1 MKIYFT
7 AAIIYKKKL
16 GSVYLKIVDIL
27 EKAGH
32 QVISEHILKESIP
45 HILSQNDAESVKYY
59 KKCLKN
65 ISSADL
71 AVVEASFPSTIH
83 IGHEISIAL
92 ERGKAVVLLY
102 EKGKMPFFLEG
113 LKSEKL
119 FLVEYTQESLTKDL
133 KAALKDAKNQQDVRF
148 NFFITPRILTYLD
161 WISKKKRIPR
171 AVYLRSMIEKDMR
184 KNKEYHK
191 ES

>member
-45 HILSQNDAESVKYY
+45 HILSQNDVESVKYY

-65 ISSADL
+65 IK
-71 AVVEASFPSTIH
+71 VEFS
-83 IGHEISIAL
+83 
-92 ERGKAVVLLY
+92 Y
-102 EKGKMPFFLEG
+102 
-113 LKSEKL
+113 LKHH
-119 FLVEYTQESLTKDL
+119 Q
-133 KAALKDAKNQQDVRF
+133 N
-148 NFFITPRILTYLD
+148 TPQACSDHPKI
-161 WISKKKRIPR
+161 IPR
-171 AVYLRSMIEKDMR
+171 TSPNRPKQTYNHSISYINLSWAL
-184 KNKEYHK
+184 
-191 ES
+191 